1 MEVPESPSVTLVGDR
16 LQVKP
21 VAGDTVDVRATVPPK
36 PRSALTLMVD
46 DPEAPAR
53 TLMLVGLAETVKSWT
68 VKPTVCEWD
77 SVPSVPLTV
86 TV

>member
-1 MEVPESPSVTLVGDR
+1 
-16 LQVKP
+16 
-21 VAGDTVDVRATVPPK
+21 
-36 PRSALTLMVD
+36 MVD

-53 TLMLVGLAETVKSWT
+53 MPVLVGLAETVKSWT
-68 VKPTVCEWD
+68 VKLTVCEWD

>member
-1 MEVPESPSVTLVGDR
+1 

-21 VAGDTVDVRATVPPK
+21 VAGDTVDVRATLPLK
-36 PRSALTLMVD
+36 PRSALTLIVD

-53 TLMLVGLAETVKSWT
+53 TLILVELVETMKSWT
-68 VKPTVCEWD
+68 VKVIVCEWD